1 MNLTIPP
8 PFEITDDTVG
18 LPDHVFLAKETS
30 KPREGVLRDS
40 LGMMGRSHGLK
51 ALEFAKRLKELPK
64 IKFTKGRSK
73 LIDLYCWTKFRRMT
87 YMTEYTMLREELCA
101 GNGSKITTTLSP
113 SWELRVFFRYRPEAF
128 TQPEPRSTWHLYFDG
143 CGVEPENPAATS
155 GLDDLPESKRKKK
168 KSRTAGYMTESF
180 FLASYMGNCCLEQLD
195 DWDHLS
201 EEERQQLAEVCLAS
215 STAASETFF
224 PYCLKRQPGLVP
236 YFSALLS
243 HPANHP
249 GTPKQCSRK
258 KKAPAKTAPAAAK
271 PTPTTELEYLDAMES
286 LVKEARAHRGSL
298 QIAEKMV
305 HLVHDWSNLIQ
316 EQSRQDP
323 ADIIVEWSI
332 TLYLLNHRL
341 EHPLFGA
348 PGEATQDIWFRLVNA
363 WQEYFYSENF
373 EPQKPDGLRTTLK
386 SIKAEAK
393 KTSKAIRRIR
403 KKQARVQS
411 EIAQRQNTA
420 PATVMEQRK
429 QNLADT
435 QKIAR
440 IEDALY
446 CSENQGLFSIFPP
459 GCDMDR
465 FESYAADTIS
475 PWDEKTLADPAATVL
490 RSVNGDLDSHHLTR
504 EPEVTLRDALLQT
517 LKTRPLDTPTP
528 PDDGKEIHEPG
539 DGKTSDVKGTAPD
552 SPPPPDPRKKEK
564 PTRNKKKPIDARSL
578 VKPVRPL
585 PIDPD
590 PPPPQPDPDEP
601 DTPSLPSDETLHS
614 VVDACRKALNEQ
626 AFIPGDLANEALST
640 IVDNGRIEI
649 ASDFSFLL
657 EDMQVSSDCLPY
669 TLFKSAYYGANT
681 WNNREAFNKTRR
693 LLDQMTSAH
702 IEKWTEQANAEM
714 VPYLI
719 FSACFQPTIF
729 GGNTSTAPML
739 LRGLPDHVF
748 DGNTH
753 DLIRETIDL
762 ANHGE
767 TTTLKALRISEP
779 DSSTGFDITA
789 LDQWG
794 QRIREGRRGHAAVLK
809 AQSYC
814 LEKGIFHEIDRII
827 RESDRKSIHRVE
839 EYIQQ
844 YADEESSRQLLDES
858 LQQIA
863 FHGSENVTKTA
874 YLRFYHH
881 VSELADICRDWLASV
896 VHHEGNYTEEYAKR
910 LRTRLKSS
918 IDHFNAMAKDDTQQP
933 GRKAGARLVSGN
945 LCRLSEA
952 IGRND
957 SVIWPY
963 KRIKGWYY
971 HPRQV
976 MEMENCDTDHNRLEW
991 HFSQI
996 EKPFD
1001 PPPVLETALQ
1011 RKNIRLA
1018 ELLRLHLQ
1026 DQDPDNSLPDVH
1038 TVFQHLTR
1046 NFEKRCH
1053 QLQNQLENAQL
1064 SELIDAGK
1072 EEFYRAELEDNLEMI
1087 GTLKPL
1093 DDSQSIHNSLDEMEA
1108 MLQGLTASTREDLR
1122 RRYQDTLGKLQN
1134 SVSDDAVPE
1143 SWIADMEEAF
1153 RDDNLPVV
1161 QEMLDE
1167 LESAAKKRRR
1177 IEPASVKD
1185 IPMLKDFIAASD
1197 AIFQGIHPQGEA
1209 VDRNRIWTTISG
1221 GGQEYGLQFPSPTDH
1236 LKPLIETLCDWCHSS
1251 PPAAVNKAFYERVVG
1266 ILQFIGLVPAQPRF
1280 SAGLKPSLNYQI
1292 TTGFSTMVMR
1302 VEASPSTRPF
1312 ALFGSSITER
1322 NLPVIIAYRPWNPD
1336 QLDDVLSSHRI
1347 YEEALLISAV
1357 PLTDEQRNQF
1367 AGFCKRQHKTVLHI
1381 DLVVSLFLAAQP
1393 QDGAENIAVRNF
1405 LWLAAPYTYFNP
1417 YDGTDAS
1424 KPPLPEM
1431 RYGREIQ
1438 IDSLL
1443 KMDNGSAIVFG
1454 GRQLGKSTILQE
1466 VQLRFH
1472 RPAGKKYAFYEM
1484 LDKDLYQRIDISQD
1498 AWQKA
1503 RRLIWDSLYRWM
1515 CQEKL
1520 ISTPIRNAS
1529 TTNAATEKIID
1540 AVKQA
1545 LISKRD
1551 SQIIAIFDE
1560 IDPILGVDSAHD
1572 FNIFRELRDLVA
1584 HPEVQGRFKIII
1596 GGLENVKR
1604 LENSPNYPL
1613 TQLGGSIQV
1622 SIMPTQEA
1630 LHLVTEPLRAVGY
1643 TFENVHAANRI
1654 LAATNRHPGLIQ
1666 IFCHELIKSLSG
1678 NMRTKIGN
1686 GIITDNDVTN
1696 VSRNTNVMDLI
1707 RKRFDMTLNL
1717 DQRYLVIVYGI
1728 INEGRGA
1735 QAFSSR
1741 YAKETAECWLPK
1753 DFSHLSVR
1761 QFEAFLVELVG
1772 LGVLRP
1778 MPDGRYALRNTSVL
1792 KLLTDGQGS
1801 DVSSQLERAI
1811 AFRKRYDPLDR
1822 HSFDPRKDAAPSPVT
1837 YRDEKAILGSIEES
1851 EPLGPVQK
1859 FNPKYYT
1866 TSIIVG
1872 SEATGLNQVAET
1884 LPSLY
1889 EEEERF
1895 IPGHYTQSIYQSHRA
1910 STEQYNNPNIFEK
1923 KLLANMVTKR
1933 ALKAPQ
1939 MVFITVEPHTP
1950 LANFLGMLDAAHRI
1964 AGNEYT
1970 AKYPLRIVFLM
1981 GPSAYWNWLSRPELT
1996 AERENLQPF
2005 IRLAPWTTGAVRA
2018 FLEKLQ
2024 INDSFAA
2031 TKTAIDITDGWYSLL
2046 EDLVKHKKQYQK
2058 WSNLSRSNRF
2068 LPVTELPR
2076 KETEKLL
2083 KSTGALDREWALPLL
2098 KMIHAESPS
2107 VELEMIRLLA
2117 EDSPL
2122 GEGTPDSVDQ
2132 MVQWLCD
2139 LNLLKRSR
2147 NQKGDRSTY
2156 FELLPSVRHALDL
2169 HDGDQ

>member
-8 PFEITDDTVG
+8 PFDLADDMVG
-18 LPDHVFLAKETS
+18 LPDHVFLAKETG
-30 KPREGVLRDS
+30 KPREGILRKS
-40 LGMMGRSHGLK
+40 IGIMGRQHGLQT
-51 ALEFAKRLKELPK
+51 LDLAKRSKKQPK
-64 IKFTKGRSK
+64 VKFTKGRLK
-73 LIDLYCWTKFRRMT
+73 LVDLYCWTGFRRGSYISE
-87 YMTEYTMLREELCA
+87 YMELREELYE
-101 GNGSKITTTLSP
+101 GNGSKITTSLSP
-113 SWELRVFFRYRPEAF
+113 SWELGVFFRYRPEAF
-128 TQPEPRSTWHLYFDG
+128 TQPEPRSKWHLHFDG
-143 CGVEPENPAATS
+143 CGVVPKKSSVMSMVES
-155 GLDDLPESKRKKK
+155 RLGSKRVK
-168 KSRTAGYMTESF
+168 ESQRILDHIMEPF
-180 FLASYMGNCCLEQLD
+180 FLASYMGHSCLEQLD

-215 STAASETFF
+215 ATAAKGTFF
-224 PYCLKRQPGLVP
+224 SYCLKQQPGLAP

-243 HPANHP
+243 HPGNHP
-249 GTPKQCSRK
+249 GTPKQYSRK
-258 KKAPAKTAPAAAK
+258 KKVPAKS
-271 PTPTTELEYLDAMES
+271 TPTTELEYLDAMES
-286 LVKEARAHRGSL
+286 LVKEARDHRGSL
-298 QIAEKMV
+298 QIAEEMV
-305 HLVHDWSNLIQ
+305 HLVHDWSDLIQ

-323 ADIIVEWSI
+323 ADIIIEWCI

-348 PGEATQDIWFRLVNA
+348 PGEETRDVWFGLLNA
-363 WQEYFYSENF
+363 WQEYFHSENL
-373 EPQKPDGLRTTLK
+373 ESLEPDGLRTILK
-386 SIKAEAK
+386 SIRAKAK
-393 KTSKAIRRIR
+393 KTSKTIR
-403 KKQARVQS
+403 KTRKERDRVHS
-411 EIAQRQNTA
+411 EIAQRENTA

-429 QNLADT
+429 QDLADR
-435 QKIAR
+435 QKTAR
-440 IEDALY
+440 IQDALY

-459 GCDMDR
+459 GCDMDQ
-465 FESYAADTIS
+465 FESYAADATS
-475 PWDEKTLADPAATVL
+475 PWDEKALADPAATAL

-504 EPEVTLRDALLQT
+504 EPEVALRDALLQT

-528 PDDGKEIHEPG
+528 PDDGKESHES
-539 DGKTSDVKGTAPD
+539 GKTADREGPAPD
-552 SPPPPDPRKKEK
+552 SPPPPVPRKKK
-564 PTRNKKKPIDARSL
+564 TSTLNKKKPIDPRSL

-585 PIDPD
+585 PTDPD

-601 DTPSLPSDETLHS
+601 DTPSLPADETLHS

-626 AFIPGDLANEALST
+626 AFIPGDLANDALST

-657 EDMQVSSDCLPY
+657 KDMQVSSDCLPY
-669 TLFKSAYYGANT
+669 RLFKSAYYGANT
-681 WNNREAFNKTRR
+681 WDNREAFNKTRR

-753 DLIRETIDL
+753 ALIRETIDL

-794 QRIREGRRGHAAVLK
+794 QRIREGRRGHVAVLK

-863 FHGSENVTKTA
+863 FHGSENITKTA

-952 IGRND
+952 IDRND

-971 HPRQV
+971 YPRQV

-1001 PPPVLETALQ
+1001 APPVLETALQ

-1018 ELLRLHLQ
+1018 ELLRLHLR
-1026 DQDPDNSLPDVH
+1026 DQDPDSPLPDVH

-1143 SWIADMEEAF
+1143 SWIADMEKAF
-1153 RDDNLPVV
+1153 KDDNLPVV

-1197 AIFQGIHPQGEA
+1197 AIFQGIHPQGEP
-1209 VDRNRIWTTISG
+1209 VNRNRIWTTITG
-1221 GGQEYGLQFPSPTDH
+1221 GGQKYGLEFPSPTDH

-1251 PPAAVNKAFYERVVG
+1251 PPTAVNKTFYERVVG

-1280 SAGLKPSLNYQI
+1280 STALKPSLNYQT

-1302 VEASPSTRPF
+1302 VKASPSTRPF
-1312 ALFGSSITER
+1312 ALFGSSIGER
-1322 NLPVIIAYRPWNPD
+1322 SLPVIIAYRPWNPD
-1336 QLDDVLSSHRI
+1336 QLDDVLISHKI
-1347 YEEALLISAV
+1347 YQESLLISAV
-1357 PLTDEQRNQF
+1357 PLTDEQRNKF

-1381 DLVVSLFLAAQP
+1381 DLVTSLFLAAQP

-1424 KPPLPEM
+1424 NPPLPEM

-1466 VQLRFH
+1466 VRQRFH

-1515 CQEKL
+1515 CDEKL
-1520 ISTPIRNAS
+1520 VGTPIKNPS
-1529 TTNAATEKIID
+1529 TEKIID
-1540 AVKQA
+1540 TVKKA
-1545 LISKRD
+1545 LISNRD

-1584 HPEVQGRFKIII
+1584 HPEVHGRFKIII

-1630 LHLVTEPLRAVGY
+1630 LHLITEPLRAVGY
-1643 TFENVHAANRI
+1643 TFESVHAANRI
-1654 LAATNRHPGLIQ
+1654 LAVTNRHPGLIQ

-1696 VSRNTNVMDLI
+1696 VGRNTNVMDLI

-1717 DQRYLVIVYGI
+1717 DQRYQVIVYGI

-1741 YAKETAECWLPK
+1741 YAKETAECWLPE

-1772 LGVLRP
+1772 LGVLRL

-1801 DVSSQLERAI
+1801 DVSFQLEQAI
-1811 AFRKRYDPLDR
+1811 EYRNRYDPLDR

-1851 EPLGPVQK
+1851 EPSGPVQK
-1859 FNPKYYT
+1859 LQPKRYT

-1872 SEATGLNQVAET
+1872 SDAAGLNKVAET
-1884 LPSLY
+1884 LPGLY
-1889 EEEERF
+1889 EEEERL
-1895 IPGHYTQSIYQSHRA
+1895 IPGHYTQSVYQSHRA

-1923 KLLANMVTKR
+1923 KLLTNMVTKR

-1939 MVFITVEPHTP
+1939 MVFITVESHTP

-1964 AGNEYT
+1964 AGDEYT

-1981 GPSAYWNWLSRPELT
+1981 GPSAYWNWLSRPDLT

-2024 INDSFAA
+2024 INDSL
-2031 TKTAIDITDGWYSLL
+2031 TVTNTAIDITDGWYSLL
-2046 EDLVKHKKQYQK
+2046 EDMVKHKKQYQK
-2058 WSNLSRSNRF
+2058 WSNLSRPSKRF
-2068 LPVTELPR
+2068 PPVTELPR

-2083 KSTGALDREWALPLL
+2083 KSTGALDREWVLPLL
-2098 KMIHAESPS
+2098 KMIHAEPPP
-2107 VELEMIRLLA
+2107 VELDMIRLLA
-2117 EDSPL
+2117 EDSRL
-2122 GEGTPDSVDQ
+2122 MDGTADSVDK
-2132 MVQWLCD
+2132 MLQWLCD
-2139 LNLLKRSR
+2139 LNLLKRIRSR
-2147 NQKGDRSTY
+2147 EGDRSTS
-2156 FELLPSVRHALDL
+2156 FELLPSVHRALYL